1 MTRQGN
7 EMGIYQSHDPR
18 TQRTRQ
24 SLQEALL
31 QLIIEQGYESITI
44 ADITEQARLGRTTFY
59 LHYRDK
65 DELLHESTKEL
76 MHRMALDLEPDVEG
90 TVSCAEH
97 SVYIF
102 QHVARNQLVYQAL
115 LREQG
120 PANIGD
126 LMRSYFRDLCQRVIL
141 RDLLS
146 KGILSPLSG
155 ELISAYSEGALFGLI
170 SWWLMHQL
178 SPSAEEMGAFL
189 WQLME
194 KAVAGYIVSPSL
206 DTKKGIV

>member
-1 MTRQGN
+1 MTRQEN
-7 EMGIYQSHDPR
+7 GIELHQPHDPR
-18 TQRTRQ
+18 TQRTCQ
-24 SLQEALL
+24 SLQEALF
-31 QLIIEQGYESITI
+31 QLIIEQGYEIITI
-44 ADITEQARLGRTTFY
+44 AAITERAGLGRTTFY

-65 DELLHESTKEL
+65 DELLHESSKEL
-76 MHRMALDLEPDVEG
+76 IHRMALDVEPDGEG

-102 QHVARNQLVYQAL
+102 QHVARNQSVYQAL

-126 LMRSYFRDLCQRVIL
+126 SMRSYFIDLCQRVIL

-146 KGILSPLSG
+146 RGILSPLSG
-155 ELISAYSEGALFGLI
+155 ELIAAYAAGALFGLI
-170 SWWLMHQL
+170 SWWFVHQF

-194 KAVAGYIVSPSL
+194 KAVTGYIVSPTL
-206 DTKKGIV
+206 DTRKVII

>member
-1 MTRQGN
+1 MTRQEN
-7 EMGIYQSHDPR
+7 KMELHQPHDPR

-24 SLQEALL
+24 SLQEALF

-44 ADITEQARLGRTTFY
+44 ADITERARLGRTTFY

-65 DELLHESTKEL
+65 YELLHESSKEL
-76 MHRMALDLEPDVEG
+76 IHRMALDVEPDGEE
-90 TVSCAEH
+90 TISCAEH

-102 QHVARNQLVYQAL
+102 QHVERNQSVYQAL

-120 PANIGD
+120 PANVRD
-126 LMRSYFRDLCQRVIL
+126 LMKSYFIDLCQRVIL

-146 KGILSPLSG
+146 RGILSPLSG
-155 ELISAYSEGALFGLI
+155 ELISAYAAGALFGLI
-170 SWWLMHQL
+170 SWWLTHQF

-189 WQLME
+189 WQLTE
-194 KAVAGYIVSPSL
+194 KAVTGYIVSPSL
-206 DTKKGIV
+206 DIRKEIV

>member
-1 MTRQGN
+1 MMRQDD
-7 EMGIYQSHDPR
+7 EIVIHQPHDPR

-24 SLQEALL
+24 SLQEALF

-44 ADITEQARLGRTTFY
+44 ADITERARLGRTTFY

-65 DELLHESTKEL
+65 DELLRESTKEL
-76 MHRMALDLEPDVEG
+76 MRQMALDVEPDVEG

-102 QHVARNQLVYQAL
+102 QHVARNQSVYQAL

-120 PANIGD
+120 PANISD
-126 LMRSYFRDLCQRVIL
+126 LMKSYFIDLCQRVIL
-141 RDLLS
+141 QDMLS
-146 KGILSPLSG
+146 RRILSPLSG
-155 ELISAYSEGALFGLI
+155 ELISAYSAGALFGLI
-170 SWWLMHQL
+170 SWWLTHQL

-194 KAVAGYIVSPSL
+194 NAVTGYIIPPSQ
-206 DTKKGIV
+206 DVQIE